1 MTTEPLPIL
10 PADPADPADEYA
22 MRLALDQAQNAWL
35 VGEVPVGAVI
45 MRAGQVIATG
55 YNRPITTHDPTAHA
69 EIVALRHAAQLLGN
83 YRLPECELYVTLEPC
98 AMCAMAMMHARLKRV
113 VFAAPDP
120 KTGVAGSVLDLFGQK
135 QLNHHTALHG
145 GVLAD
150 ASSRLLR
157 EFFAERREA
166 ARQLREAR
174 RRAAVDAAIG
184 AGPAGDGLGL
194 DVDAV
199 DTLSALPEV
208 QEFPEI
214 PVGDAQY
221 LSLNSDPSRDDTQDN
236 MQDDKQR

>member
-1 MTTEPLPIL
+1 MSIEPSSLL
-10 PADPADPADEYA
+10 PADEYA

-145 GVLAD
+145 GVLAE
-150 ASSRLLR
+150 ASSKLLR

-166 ARQLREAR
+166 ARQLRETR
-174 RRAAVDAAIG
+174 RQAAAERAIAAGAALDA
-184 AGPAGDGLGL
+184 DGLPAL
-194 DVDAV
+194 
-199 DTLSALPEV
+199 TALPEV
-208 QEFPEI
+208 QEFPVI

-221 LSLNSDPSRDDTQDN
+221 LSLNSDPP
-236 MQDDKQR
+236 QDDPQR